1 MKNYKLFLTQIKT
14 FIFDID
20 GVLTDGKVLINS
32 DGELLRSFDTK
43 DGYAIKCA
51 LIKGFKVA
59 VISGGKNEAV
69 RERFQ
74 ELGVLDIYLGA
85 HHKLE
90 AYQDLLN
97 NYNLNPEEILYI
109 GDDIPDIPVMEKVGL
124 GCCPADAV
132 SDVKAMADY
141 ISHKEGGKGCVREL
155 IEQVL
160 RVQGKWTLD
169 IGAGDI
175 GANKI

>member
-32 DGELLRSFDTK
+32 DGELLRYFDTK

-59 VISGGKNEAV
+59 IISGGKNEAV

-85 HHKLE
+85 NHKLD
-90 AYQDLLN
+90 AYQDLLD
-97 NYNLNPEEILYI
+97 NYKLNPEEILYI

-169 IGAGDI
+169 IGARDI